1 MIVIGIQ
8 NLTSSTLYIK
18 ETQYTVLPNQTLFVG
33 VYEYFDLA
41 RAQSLKDLIS
51 AGSAVIIRDNVV
63 LSAAASLIY
72 LTSPYAGPENNTA
85 SNLGTGTGVFA
96 QKIGVDFQFKTLIAG
111 TNMTITST
119 ADEITFGASGGGAAA
134 ERFYLERTE
143 TINNATATDVEYF
156 TFVQGG
162 TQITNT
168 ISVTGGA
175 YFFEFSFLCYNT
187 SRSGRVVINPQV
199 NSTDIFSQPYK
210 REPKDSSEVFYRSI
224 SKKVSLSAG
233 TNTIQLQLQN
243 EGNGT
248 ARIFEANVQITK
260 V

>member
-1 MIVIGIQ
+1 MIAIGIQ

-72 LTSPYAGPENNTA
+72 LTSPYVGPESNTA
-85 SNLGTGTGVFA
+85 SNLGTGAGVFA

-162 TQITNT
+162 TE
-168 ISVTGGA
+168 ISNAVSATGGD
-175 YFFEFSFLCYNT
+175 YWFELSFICFNT
-187 SRSGRVVINPQV
+187 STSGRVVVNPQI
-199 NSTDIFSQPYK
+199 NSTNIFSQEYS
-210 REPKDSSEVFYRSI
+210 RQMVNSNEHFYGCI
-224 SKKVSLSAG
+224 SKKVTLSAG
-233 TNTIQLQLQN
+233 SNTIQLQLSN
-243 EGNGT
+243 EGSGT
-248 ARIFEANVQITK
+248 ARIYEANVQITK
-260 V
+260 I

>member
-162 TQITNT
+162 TEITNT
-168 ISVTGGA
+168 ITATGGN
-175 YFFEFSFLCYNT
+175 YFFEYSFLCFNT
-187 SRSGRVVINPQV
+187 SKSGRVVINPQV
-199 NSTDIFSQPYK
+199 NSTDIFSNPLK
-210 REPKDSSEVFYRSI
+210 REPKDSSEVFYICI
-224 SKKVSLSAG
+224 SKQVALSAG

-243 EGNGT
+243 EGNGA

>member
-1 MIVIGIQ
+1 MIAIGIH
-8 NLTSSTLYIK
+8 NLTNNTLYIK
-18 ETQYTVLPNQTLFVG
+18 EIQVVVSAFEIIYIG
-33 VYEYFDLA
+33 EYDYFNLSKS
-41 RAQSLKDLIS
+41 QSLKDFIS
-51 AGSAVIIRDNVV
+51 AGSAVISVANKT

-210 REPKDSSEVFYRSI
+210 REPKDSSEVFYCSI